1 MKNKD
6 QSRRKF
12 ISTSALALTGI
23 TAFGSQGF
31 DFIQKVQTEKVRVG
45 LIGSGSRGLGL
56 AQTLANVR
64 NIELVACCDIV
75 EEHLKA
81 GLRVADKDAKG
92 YFDYQK
98 LIDDPNVRAVIIA
111 TPLYLHFPMAVAALK
126 AGKHV
131 YVEKTMAYDIPQ
143 TLHLV
148 KLVDSSNLVFQVG
161 HQYRYYSMYHKVKEI
176 IDKGWIGKVFHYEC
190 QYNRNS
196 DWRQPLTDPK
206 MERAVNWKMYK
217 EYCGGLLSELSA
229 HEIDMVNMIQD
240 SHPIKVAGFGGIDFW
255 KDGRDNFDNIR
266 LVYEYP
272 GGVKSSVTSILTNEY
287 KGYSIRILGTRGTI
301 EILRDRAFIYA
312 EAKNKTTGTV
322 DGVTGATVEVS
333 PGGAGEPIVFQ
344 KDNPELDPT
353 VYALRD
359 FAECILTGKK
369 PASNVRTGKDVAIAV
384 HMGNK
389 AAETETTQYWKSEYD
404 I

>member
-12 ISTSALALTGI
+12 IATSALALSGL
-23 TAFGSQGF
+23 TAFGYQGLDLVEPSQN
-31 DFIQKVQTEKVRVG
+31 EKVRVG

-56 AQTLANVR
+56 AMSLANVR
-64 NIELVACCDIV
+64 NIELVACCDII
-75 EEHLKA
+75 EEHLKS
-81 GLRVADKDAKG
+81 GLKVADKDAKG

-111 TPLYLHFPMAVAALK
+111 TPLYLHFPMAVAALN

-131 YVEKTMAYDIPQ
+131 YVEKTMTYDIPQ
-143 TLHLV
+143 ALFLV
-148 KLVDSSNLVFQVG
+148 KLVESSKLVFQVG

-176 IDKGWIGKVFHYEC
+176 ISKGWIGKVFHYEC

-196 DWRQPLTDPK
+196 SWRQPVSDPK
-206 MERAVNWKMYK
+206 MERAVNWRMYK

-229 HEIDMVNMIQD
+229 HEIDMVNMMED

-272 GGVKSSVTSILTNEY
+272 GGVKSSVTSILTNEF
-287 KGYSIRILGTRGTI
+287 KGYSIRILGTKGTI
-301 EILRDRAFIYA
+301 EILRDRAFFYP
-312 EAKNKTTGTV
+312 EAGNKTIGTV
-322 DGVTGATVEVS
+322 DGVTGATVEVDLGANGKPIDFAKES
-333 PGGAGEPIVFQ
+333 PAI
-344 KDNPELDPT
+344 DPT
-353 VYALRD
+353 IHALRD
-359 FAECILTGKK
+359 FADCILTGKK
-369 PASNVRTGKDVAIAV
+369 VASNVRTGRDVAIAV
-384 HMGNK
+384 HMGNE
-389 AAETETTQYWKSEYD
+389 AARTEKTQYWKAEYD